1 MTSLSPLSSTAL
13 RRAVLVLGMHRSGTS
28 AVTQAL
34 HLLGLAVPDN
44 LIPANPREN
53 PTGFWE
59 SADIVAAH
67 QDFLAA
73 AGSDWDDP
81 TPLPPTLFQGTPARL
96 CRERLERILTRDLTR
111 APLFA
116 IKDPRMCR
124 LVPLWL
130 DLLDQLGI
138 APVVVLPV
146 RHPFDIAAS
155 LAERND
161 FARARSLRLWLSHLV
176 LAERHSRGLPR
187 LLVDYADFVDDP
199 RQGARRLHRFLGL
212 PDEPAARRLD
222 SIAAAIQPRHRHH
235 QSGDGAESLPEPAA
249 AAYRAARDAA
259 RGEPLD
265 TEAMDQ
271 AGRFLDQAYGLF
283 TETADPGALERRLSQ
298 QVTALTDLSA
308 QLAARLVEGQE
319 INRAGGFI
327 DTIRLHPGGTVEI
340 GGWAIDR
347 RLGRAASAVALLIN
361 GAAVAVAPVD
371 RERADIALAGENES
385 DRFDR
390 RPGFTLFLSAAKAGE
405 FSSCNTRMIAFGA
418 GGEPLGPLDWTPQA
432 DRSLAARFEALLAVE
447 RREAGQRIEALAAER
462 DRLAAAQAGL
472 EATLA
477 TERDRL
483 AAARADL
490 EAARAAHQDERA
502 ALLDRLDQQ
511 AGDLAASR
519 ARHAED
525 HALLTRLRAD
535 LATVTAA
542 HTTLAASHA
551 ALDRRFAA
559 LLADRQAMLTSTGW
573 RIARLLQRGG
583 RLLPLAGRLAR
594 RRGRQGGAARDA
606 RMVIDSGLFDPA
618 AYLAANPDV
627 EGDPLDHFLRRGGAE
642 GRDPSPAFACAAHA
656 AAYRLPAGINPL
668 LHHLRTCRDRL
679 AASGCFDRAFY
690 LRSYP
695 DVAHSRIDP
704 VWHFLTRG
712 WAEGRACAPGID
724 LAPIRRTLGPETNL
738 LLRLDAFLDAV
749 ATFGDALRPPATFAA
764 DWYLAHN
771 PDVGGAGAD
780 PWRHYLRHG
789 WREGRDPNPMFD
801 TAWYLDRHPDVRAA
815 GVNPLLHYL
824 RHGAAEGRDPHPLF
838 DTRFYA
844 EANRGE
850 TDRAG
855 ALAHYLRIGRAEG
868 RPTRPPRPPLAPPA
882 ARGPRLLLILHGLG
896 GGTERHCR
904 DMAAL
909 LAAEGAEPWLLR
921 AERSA
926 RMALSEGLDGAPR
939 VYHAAE
945 PGEWAAL
952 VADLRALRLDHLH
965 LHHFIGFPP
974 ELLTLPAAL
983 GLDWD
988 VTLHDYAWFCP
999 RVTMVGADG
1008 RYCRRAETGEADC
1021 AACLAAAG
1029 PHAAIPLDPRS
1040 PAALAA
1046 WRAERLAVLAGAR
1059 RLFVPDPDV
1068 AARVAALAPGLPAA
1082 TVRPHPEPPRRIV
1095 PHLPVEGE
1103 RIRVAVIGGISR
1115 DKGRDLLLACAE
1127 AAERDRL
1134 PLAFEVIGTLSEA
1147 GRARALPNLTV
1158 HGAYRQEEL
1167 AGLLRRIRCQVAA
1180 FLSIWPETYC
1190 YTLSEALEAG
1200 LFPVVTD
1207 LGAPARRVRALGWGA
1222 VIAPDAPPEAINRL
1236 LLRSGLSQPLPESH
1250 LRIGRDYP
1258 SLLGDYYALS
1268 PLPAPV

>member
-1 MTSLSPLSSTAL
+1 
-13 RRAVLVLGMHRSGTS
+13 
-28 AVTQAL
+28 
-34 HLLGLAVPDN
+34 
-44 LIPANPREN
+44 
-53 PTGFWE
+53 
-59 SADIVAAH
+59 
-67 QDFLAA
+67 A

-81 TPLPPTLFQGTPARL
+81 TPLPPALFQGTEARL
-96 CRERLERILTRDLTR
+96 CRERLERILARDLAR

-124 LVPLWL
+124 LVPLWR

-138 APVVVLPV
+138 APVVVVPV

-155 LAERND
+155 LAERNR

-187 LLVDYADFVDDP
+187 LLIDYADFVDDP
-199 RQGARRLHRFLGL
+199 RRGARRLHRFLDL
-212 PDEPAARRLD
+212 PGEPAGRRLD
-222 SIAAAIQPRHRHH
+222 AIAAAIQPRHRHH
-235 QSGDGAESLPEPAA
+235 RGGDGAEPLPEPAA

-265 TEAMDQ
+265 TAAMDQ

-283 TETADPGALERRLSQ
+283 AETADPGALDRRLGHQ
-298 QVTALTDLSA
+298 LAALTDLSA
-308 QLAARLVEGQE
+308 QLAARLVESQE
-319 INRAGGFI
+319 VNRAGGFI
-327 DTIRLHPGGTVEI
+327 DTVRVHPGGTVEI

-361 GAAVAVAPVD
+361 GTAMAVAPVD
-371 RERADIALAGENES
+371 RERADVALAGESES
-385 DRFDR
+385 DRLDR
-390 RPGFTLFLSAAKAGE
+390 RPGFALFLAPAAAGE
-405 FSSCNTRMIAFGA
+405 FSSCNARVMAFGPDD
-418 GGEPLGPLDWTPQA
+418 EPLGPLDWTPQA
-432 DRSLAARFEALLAVE
+432 DRSLAARFQALLAVE
-447 RREAGQRIEALAAER
+447 RHEAGQRIERLTGEHDRLAAALTGLEAALAAER
-462 DRLAAAQAGL
+462 DRLATAQTGL
-472 EATLA
+472 EAA
-477 TERDRL
+477 L
-483 AAARADL
+483 AAHA
-490 EAARAAHQDERA
+490 EERA
-502 ALLDRLDQQ
+502 ALLDRLGRQ
-511 AGDLAASR
+511 AGELAESHD
-519 ARHAED
+519 RHAED
-525 HALLTRLRAD
+525 QALLARLRAD
-535 LATVTAA
+535 LATATAA
-542 HTTLAASHA
+542 RAALAARHE

-559 LLADRQAMLTSTGW
+559 LVADRQAMLVSTGW

-594 RRGRQGGAARDA
+594 RLGRRGGATRDA

-627 EGDPLDHFLRRGGAE
+627 AGDPLDHFLRRGGAE
-642 GRDPSPAFACAAHA
+642 GRDPSPAFAAAAHA
-656 AAYRLPAGINPL
+656 AVHRLPAGVNPL
-668 LHHLRTCRDRL
+668 LHHLHACRDRL

-690 LRSYP
+690 LRRYP
-695 DVAHSRIDP
+695 DVARGRIDP

-749 ATFGDALRPPATFAA
+749 ATFGDALRPPETFAA
-764 DWYLAHN
+764 DWYLARN
-771 PDVGGAGAD
+771 PDVGRAGLD

-824 RHGAAEGRDPHPLF
+824 RYGAAEGHDPHPLF

-844 EANRGE
+844 EANRDE

-855 ALAHYLRIGRAEG
+855 ALAHYLRIGRTQG
-868 RPTRPPRPPLAPPA
+868 RPTRPPRPPLTPAA

-904 DMAAL
+904 DMATL

-921 AERSA
+921 ADRGER
-926 RMALSEGLDGAPR
+926 MVLTEGIDGVPR
-939 VYHAAE
+939 VYPAAT

-974 ELLTLPAAL
+974 ELAALPAAL
-983 GLDWD
+983 GLTWD

-999 RVTMVGADG
+999 RVTMVGPDG
-1008 RYCRRAETGEADC
+1008 RYCRRAESGEADC
-1021 AACLAAAG
+1021 AGCLAAAG
-1029 PHAAIPLDPRS
+1029 PHQAIPLDPHS

-1046 WRAERLAVLAGAR
+1046 WRAERLALLAGAR
-1059 RLFVPDPDV
+1059 HLFVPDPDV
-1068 AARVAALAPGLPAA
+1068 AERIAALAPDLPAA
-1082 TVRPHPEPPRRIV
+1082 TLRPHPEPPRRIV
-1095 PHLPVEGE
+1095 PHLPVAGE

-1115 DKGRDLLLACAE
+1115 DKGRDLLLACAD

-1147 GRARALPNLTV
+1147 DPARCPPNLTV

-1222 VIAPDAPPEAINRL
+1222 VIAPDAAPEAINR
-1236 LLRSGLSQPLPESH
+1236 
-1250 LRIGRDYP
+1250 
-1258 SLLGDYYALS
+1258 
-1268 PLPAPV
+1268 